1 MVIYHTN
8 LLFHCTF
15 RCNAHDLQY
24 LIRILNMQKQRGRV
38 RKCLSQ
44 WRQWQEVQT
53 TLRTLLIEPI
63 QPVKYRTSTKPN
75 PYCSLVRA
83 TPLLLTV
90 CDTDI
95 TFILIMVVIESWLVN
110 RGLLLRDTISHN
122 LAAASLSFPN
132 QRLGVPFPSVVMA
145 TVVTTILMFVPTQT
159 SSYHL
164 KTKSTPC

>member
-1 MVIYHTN
+1 MVIYHTD

-24 LIRILNMQKQRGRV
+24 LIRILNMQKQRGRAWECSS
-38 RKCLSQ
+38 RGWQQ
-44 WRQWQEVQT
+44 WKADLEDSSYPTSEVSNIHKVES
-53 TLRTLLIEPI
+53 LLFTGGDNSPAT
-63 QPVKYRTSTKPN
+63 YSTWHR
-75 PYCSLVRA
+75 YH
-83 TPLLLTV
+83 
-90 CDTDI
+90 
-95 TFILIMVVIESWLVN
+95 LIMVVIESWLVN

-145 TVVTTILMFVPTQT
+145 TVVTTILMFVLTQT